1 MEYESDLTRT
11 IDSENGVGAEI
22 ESDTVE
28 DDVASMDDA
37 ASRMITDSNAD
48 DDGVVA
54 PVAAPAVEVPVDNQ
68 EVKDIVMD
76 DPPPD
81 HVPPVINL
89 SCPDDLSTYDCVP
102 ASRSIA
108 SDTTTLTRHST
119 ITVDTIPLINNVFK
133 DSLV

>member
-54 PVAAPAVEVPVDNQ
+54 PVAAPAVEVPFDDREVQDQEMDN
-68 EVKDIVMD
+68 
-76 DPPPD
+76 PPPE
-81 HVPPVINL
+81 HVPQ
-89 SCPDDLSTYDCVP
+89 
-102 ASRSIA
+102 
-108 SDTTTLTRHST
+108 
-119 ITVDTIPLINNVFK
+119 
-133 DSLV
+133 